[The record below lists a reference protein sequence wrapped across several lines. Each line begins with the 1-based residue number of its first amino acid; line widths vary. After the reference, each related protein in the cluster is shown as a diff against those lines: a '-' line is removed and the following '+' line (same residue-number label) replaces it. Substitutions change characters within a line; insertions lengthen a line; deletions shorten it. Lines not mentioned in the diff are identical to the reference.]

1 MKKVLKFILL
11 KYIFVIVL
19 NFGIAS
25 EDFKTTIEH
34 PFGIPTGIITF
45 DDQQLDN
52 STIKVDYEALDLIL
66 LHPDVKDRQIVVV
79 SIVGAFRKGKSYFL
93 NYCLRFLYA
102 NVSRK

>member
-1 MKKVLKFILL
+1 MKFLLLKFIFL
-11 KYIFVIVL
+11 IVVNL
-19 NFGIAS
+19 GIANDS
-25 EDFKTTIEH
+25 EKAIEN
-34 PFGIPTGIITF
+34 PFGVPASIITF
-45 DDQQLDN
+45 DDQKLDN

-102 NVSRK
+102 NVSRKCCKS